1 MSAPLHPDPDDAA
14 PAATGASAEPGPA
27 GLLRAYRFMA
37 GVVGVLLVV
46 LCLVGLPL
54 NEAHL
59 LDPDW
64 FPVGSDP
71 QRLGDAISTYLG
83 VAHGW
88 LYMIFVIVAF
98 VLSRR
103 ERWSLGF
110 TVTTLLAGT
119 VPILSFWAER
129 RATRAVLAAH
139 PDLAGPTLPVT
150 TQQTPPTAR

>member
-1 MSAPLHPDPDDAA
+1 MSAPDHPGPDHV
-14 PAATGASAEPGPA
+14 PGGPPEPGPA

-46 LCLVGLPL
+46 LCLVG
-54 NEAHL
+54 
-59 LDPDW
+59 
-64 FPVGSDP
+64 SDP

-88 LYMIFVIVAF
+88 LYMIFVVVAF

-110 TVTTLLAGT
+110 TLGTLLAGT

-139 PDLAGPTLPVT
+139 PDLQEHLGTPA
-150 TQQTPPTAR
+150 TQQTPRPTR

>member
-1 MSAPLHPDPDDAA
+1 MSAPDHPGPDH
-14 PAATGASAEPGPA
+14 PPGGPSEPGPA

-88 LYMIFVIVAF
+88 LYMIFVVVAF

-110 TVTTLLAGT
+110 TLGTLLAGT

-139 PDLAGPTLPVT
+139 PDLRDHAGPPT
-150 TQQTPPTAR
+150 TQQTPRPTR